1 VALLCDVLYG
11 GNLGFLLF
19 SIVFLILGPNFT
31 PDEDTSSIKSLKPKS
46 GRDGCGVKISA
57 R

>member
-1 VALLCDVLYG
+1 MALLCDVLYG